1 MSALTVTRS
10 LAATTERVWDILGDP
25 ATSPG
30 PGVNVTVERAG
41 AADGTGLIRVVR
53 LGRGSFR
60 EEITSVG
67 PGYALGYRLLS
78 GAPVRDYTG
87 AVTLHESGEGGT
99 VVRWSVSF
107 RPSIPGSGP
116 LVSFLTKRS
125 VRRVLDSLD
134 ARTRMSP
141 P

>member
-87 AVTLHESGEGGT
+87 AVTLHESREGGT

-134 ARTRMSP
+134 AHTRMAP

>member
-10 LAATTERVWDILGDP
+10 LAATTERVWDVLGDP

-30 PGVNVTVERAG
+30 PGVNVTVEQTG
-41 AADGTGLIRVVR
+41 AADGTGLIRVVS

-67 PGYALGYRLLS
+67 PGYALSYRLLS

-87 AVTLHESGEGGT
+87 AVTLHESRDGGT
-99 VVRWSVSF
+99 VVRWTVSF
-107 RPSIPGSGP
+107 RPAIPGTGP

-125 VRRVLDSLD
+125 VGRVLDSLD
-134 ARTRMSP
+134 ARTRT
-141 P
+141 

>member
-1 MSALTVTRS
+1 MRALTVTRP
-10 LAATTERVWDILGDP
+10 LPAATERVWDVIGDP

-41 AADGTGLIRVVR
+41 AADGTGLIRVVA
-53 LGRGSFR
+53 LGRGRVR

-87 AVTLHESGEGGT
+87 AVTLQDSRDGGT
-99 VVRWSVSF
+99 VVRWSVTF
-107 RPSIPGSGP
+107 RPSIPGTGR
-116 LVSFLTKRS
+116 LVSFLTRRS
-125 VRRVLDSLD
+125 IGRVLDSLD
-134 ARTRMSP
+134 ARTRGSP
-141 P
+141 S

>member
-1 MSALTVTRS
+1 MSAFTLTRL
-10 LAATTERVWDILGDP
+10 LAAPTDRVWDIVGDP
-25 ATSPG
+25 ASSPG

-41 AADGTGLIRVVR
+41 SADGTGLIRIVR
-53 LGRGSFR
+53 LGLGRFR

-87 AVTLHESGEGGT
+87 SVALDESPDGGT
-99 VVRWSVSF
+99 VVRWTISF

-116 LVSFLTKRS
+116 LVSFLTRRS
-125 VRRVLDSLD
+125 VNRVLDVVD
-134 ARTRMSP
+134 ARTRTSP
-141 P
+141 